1 MKELHDLKLLLV
13 DDNKELLQM
22 IQNIL
27 LQAGFRNLVTASS
40 CQEARQIFSRQA
52 LDGAILD
59 IMLPDGDGFSLL
71 QELRSK
77 RISPYYFYLPKI
89 RMQTGCKA

>member
-1 MKELHDLKLLLV
+1 MKEIYDMTILVV

-27 LQAGFRNLVTASS
+27 LQAGFRNILTASS
-40 CQEARQIFSRQA
+40 CQQARQIFARQP

-59 IMLPDGDGFSLL
+59 IMLPDGDGFSL
-71 QELRSK
+71 
-77 RISPYYFYLPKI
+77 
-89 RMQTGCKA
+89 